1 MNGVFPLILSSP
13 SGGGK
18 TTIAKEL
25 LRRRSDMGYSVS
37 CTTRPARPGE
47 SDGQDYYFISR
58 EQFEAARTRGE
69 FAESAEVHGN
79 MYGTLRR
86 EVDRVLQSRRHVVM
100 DIDVQGA
107 RQFLQAYPEAVTVF
121 LIPPDAGVLLA
132 RLRGRGTESNDSLA
146 RRLRSAVEELR
157 AVDLYGYLVVNED
170 LEEAVKAVSAI
181 VDSESRRLSR
191 LDEVH
196 STIGAMV
203 TDLESELE
211 KMNRRE

>member
-25 LRRRSDMGYSVS
+25 LRRRADIGYSVS

-47 SDGQDYYFISR
+47 SDGQDYYFISP

-86 EVDRVLQSRRHVVM
+86 EVDRVLQSGRHVVM

-107 RQFLQAYPEAVTVF
+107 RQFVQAYPEAVTVF

-132 RLRGRGTESNDSLA
+132 RLRGRGTESSDSLA

-170 LEEAVKAVSAI
+170 LEEAVRAVSAI

>member
-1 MNGVFPLILSSP
+1 
-13 SGGGK
+13 
-18 TTIAKEL
+18 
-25 LRRRSDMGYSVS
+25 MGYSVS

-47 SDGQDYYFISR
+47 SDGQDYYFISP

-86 EVDRVLQSRRHVVM
+86 EVDRVLQSGRHVVM

-107 RQFLQAYPEAVTVF
+107 RQFVQAYPEAVTVF

-132 RLRGRGTESNDSLA
+132 RLRGRGTESSDSLA

-170 LEEAVKAVSAI
+170 LEEAVRAVSAI

>member
-25 LRRRSDMGYSVS
+25 LRRRTDMGYSVS
-37 CTTRPARPGE
+37 CTTRLARPGE
-47 SDGQDYYFISR
+47 SDGQDYYFISP
-58 EQFEAARTRGE
+58 EQFEAARAGGE

-86 EVDRVLQSRRHVVM
+86 EVDRVLQSGRHVVM

-107 RQFLQAYPEAVTVF
+107 RQFVQAYPEAVTVF
-121 LIPPDAGVLLA
+121 LIPPDAEVLLA
-132 RLRGRGTESNDSLA
+132 RLRGRGTESSDSLA

-170 LEEAVKAVSAI
+170 LEEAVRAVSAI

>member
-47 SDGQDYYFISR
+47 SDGQDYYFISP

-86 EVDRVLQSRRHVVM
+86 EVDRVLQSHRHVVM

-107 RQFLQAYPEAVTVF
+107 RQFVQAYPEAVTVF
-121 LIPPDAGVLLA
+121 LIPPDARVLLD
-132 RLRGRGTESNDSLA
+132 RLRGRGTESTDSLA

-170 LEEAVKAVSAI
+170 LEEAVRAVSAI

>member
-25 LRRRSDMGYSVS
+25 LRRRADIGYSVS

-47 SDGQDYYFISR
+47 SDGQDYYFISP

-86 EVDRVLQSRRHVVM
+86 EVDRVLQSGRHVVM

-107 RQFLQAYPEAVTVF
+107 RQFVQAYPEAVTVF

-132 RLRGRGTESNDSLA
+132 RLRGRGTESSDSLA

-170 LEEAVKAVSAI
+170 LEEAVRAVSEI

>member
-25 LRRRSDMGYSVS
+25 LRRRADIGYSVS

-47 SDGQDYYFISR
+47 SDGQDYYFISP

-86 EVDRVLQSRRHVVM
+86 EVDRVLQSGRHVVM

-107 RQFLQAYPEAVTVF
+107 RQFVQAYPEAVTVF

-132 RLRGRGTESNDSLA
+132 RLRGRGTESSDSLA

-170 LEEAVKAVSAI
+170 LAEAVRAVSEI

>member
-1 MNGVFPLILSSP
+1 
-13 SGGGK
+13 
-18 TTIAKEL
+18 
-25 LRRRSDMGYSVS
+25 MGYSVS
-37 CTTRPARPGE
+37 CTTRLARPGE
-47 SDGQDYYFISR
+47 SDGQDYYFISP
-58 EQFEAARTRGE
+58 EQFEAARAGGE

-86 EVDRVLQSRRHVVM
+86 EVDRVLQSGRHVVM

-107 RQFLQAYPEAVTVF
+107 RQFVQAYPEAVTVF
-121 LIPPDAGVLLA
+121 LIPPDAEVLLA
-132 RLRGRGTESNDSLA
+132 RLRGRGTESSDSLA

-170 LEEAVKAVSAI
+170 LEEAVRAVSAI